1 MPRWTRK
8 ASSHFIDALRRG
20 RNVTQAAETSGMSR
34 MSAYRRRARDPRF
47 ARTWD
52 AARAHAA
59 EVRLDNIRQTRVR
72 SLALNG
78 RAVDCAATGE
88 IRDRLDAKSNTALLA
103 LLHRLDRFC
112 ASSPLTYAA
121 PATPQFP
128 VNSAQQSRHSL

>member
-1 MPRWTRK
+1 MPRWNRK
-8 ASSHFIDALRRG
+8 ASSDFFDALRRG
-20 RNVTQAAETSGMSR
+20 RTVTQAASASGLSR

-52 AARAHAA
+52 AALAHAA
-59 EVRLDNIRQTRVR
+59 DVRHANICQNAVR
-72 SLALNG
+72 SRALNG
-78 RAVDCAATGE
+78 RAVDCAVTGE

-103 LLHRLDRFC
+103 LLRRLDRFC

-128 VNSAQQSRHSL
+128 VNSAHQSRHSL